1 MCNDKGILL
10 NPNNNANNINLLNTE
25 NGNKAQIPQ
34 TINSSLTIPLG
45 GILPRLPL
53 PKSLLC
59 VKKHLNLKTLVVM
72 WSLKN
77 SFILKSVCFAKIF
90 YQKIFSK
97 FYSVCFQKIFLKKFI
112 CLFSIKYFIRK
123 LVTKKYIIVN
133 LQT

>member
-72 WSLKN
+72 
-77 SFILKSVCFAKIF
+77 
-90 YQKIFSK
+90 
-97 FYSVCFQKIFLKKFI
+97 
-112 CLFSIKYFIRK
+112 
-123 LVTKKYIIVN
+123 
-133 LQT
+133 